1 MTETE
6 RRQELSRAF
15 AELADQAALKRRYE
29 ESSAFQYAAGVALGP
44 SCDWVGVATPSAVQ
58 NPPRRRSSW
67 ETKAFYLKADLART
81 LQERT
86 ATRGY

>member
-6 RRQELSRAF
+6 RRTELNRAF
-15 AELADQAALKRRYE
+15 NDLADQAALKRRYE

-44 SCDWVGVATPSAVQ
+44 SCDWVGEPRPSAKQ

-67 ETKAFYLKADLART
+67 ETKAFYLKLDLAR
-81 LQERT
+81 RI
-86 ATRGY
+86 R